1 MARKFGIITSVQGLT
16 AGIMVNGLTYNES
29 AESAEAR
36 NEQGQIVDLASYSR
50 STSLSINGYLDE
62 SDGVTLAKAGNKLT
76 LDGKEYLIE
85 SVDRTESN
93 TDFVQVSLS
102 CRTADDVTIHIID
115 ETTTTTT
122 Q

>member
-1 MARKFGIITSVQGLT
+1 MARKFGIITSSVQGLT

-115 ETTTTTT
+115 ETTTT